1 MASIAR
7 TEGLSGLYRGLV
19 PTMQRAAL
27 LNAAQAPSYDH
38 AKHMLLNAGIMQEG
52 IACHLVA
59 SMVAGLM
66 SAIAIAPVDLIR
78 TR

>member
-1 MASIAR
+1 
-7 TEGLSGLYRGLV
+7 
-19 PTMQRAAL
+19 MQRAAL

-38 AKHMLLNAGIMQEG
+38 AKHALLNAGIMQEG
-52 IACHLVA
+52 ISCHLVA

-66 SAIAIAPVDLIR
+66 SAIVIAPVDLIR